1 MNTQSKI
8 QNPKS
13 KISLS
18 VPFTKM
24 VGTGNDFIV
33 VDARLRRL
41 RPLTARWRAVSCAL
55 CDRRLGV
62 GADGLLVLEP
72 SRLAAVKM
80 RVFNPDGSEAK
91 MCGNGARCVARYVTS
106 GRASQANPVTIET
119 RAGVLAA
126 CVRGERVSMQMPDP
140 IVHHLNLPIGIGARR
155 FRVGVVDTGVPHAVV
170 TADALD
176 EVDVIRTGRALR
188 FHRRFAPR
196 GTNVDFVQA
205 DAARPGRLRVRTYER
220 GVEGETPACGTGVTA
235 SAVVHALSGA
245 VNGQSRRRRI
255 EVEARSHDVLA
266 VSLTVVR
273 DGRARRVT
281 NVVLEGAAHRVFD
294 GTVDWSHHLSHRQR
308 RSSRLR
314 GRRFAAERQVV
325 GWPLRRNP

>member
-1 MNTQSKI
+1 M
-8 QNPKS
+8 
-13 KISLS
+13 S
-18 VPFTKM
+18 VRIPFTKM

-41 RPLTARWRAVSCAL
+41 RPLAARWRAVSRAL

-72 SRLAAVKM
+72 SRSAAVKM
-80 RVFNPDGSEAK
+80 RVFNPDGSEAD
-91 MCGNGARCVARYVTS
+91 MCGNGARCVARYVKS
-106 GRASQANPVTIET
+106 ERASQANPVTIET
-119 RAGVLAA
+119 RAGVLTAR
-126 CVRGERVSMQMPDP
+126 VRGERVSMQMPDP
-140 IVHHLNLPIGIGARR
+140 IVHRLDLPIGIGARR
-155 FRVGVVDTGVPHAVV
+155 FRVGFVDTGVPHAVV
-170 TADALD
+170 PADALD

-235 SAVVHALSGA
+235 SAVVHALSDASRPGARHGA
-245 VNGQSRRRRI
+245 VNGRSRRRRI
-255 EVEARSHDVLA
+255 EVEARNRDVLT
-266 VSLTVVR
+266 VSLTVVP

-281 NVVLEGAAHRVFD
+281 NVVLEGAARRVFD
-294 GTVDWSHHLSHRQR
+294 GTVDW
-308 RSSRLR
+308 
-314 GRRFAAERQVV
+314 
-325 GWPLRRNP
+325 PLRREP

>member
-1 MNTQSKI
+1 MRNAELGGMHSEFPI
-8 QNPKS
+8 PNS
-13 KISLS
+13 ELAMRI
-18 VPFTKM
+18 PFTKM

-41 RPLTARWRAVSCAL
+41 RPLAARWRAVSRAL

-72 SRLAAVKM
+72 SRSAAVKM
-80 RVFNPDGSEAK
+80 RVFNPDGSEAD
-91 MCGNGARCVARYVTS
+91 MCGNGARCVARYVKS
-106 GRASQANPVTIET
+106 ERASQANPVTIET
-119 RAGVLAA
+119 RAGVLTAR
-126 CVRGERVSMQMPDP
+126 VRGERVSMQMPDP
-140 IVHHLNLPIGIGARR
+140 IVHRLDLPIGIGARR
-155 FRVGVVDTGVPHAVV
+155 FRVGFVDTGVPHAVV
-170 TADALD
+170 PADALD

-245 VNGQSRRRRI
+245 VNGRARRRRI
-255 EVEARSHDVLA
+255 EVEARNRDVLT
-266 VSLTVVR
+266 VSLTVVP

-281 NVVLEGAAHRVFD
+281 NVVLEGAARRVFD
-294 GTVDWSHHLSHRQR
+294 GTVDW
-308 RSSRLR
+308 
-314 GRRFAAERQVV
+314 
-325 GWPLRRNP
+325 PLRREP